1 MTLHEFNAYVE
12 MLKSHD
18 WFYAYS
24 DDHRVWA
31 TGNAVE
37 KVLFEMAAKDSF
49 YKEALAIWK
58 RSIFNTDR
66 GKEAIAARDAA
77 LNEIRT
83 ELLIAA

>member
-1 MTLHEFNAYVE
+1 MTLHEFDAYVE
-12 MLKSHD
+12 MLRKQD
-18 WFYAYS
+18 WFHNYS

-31 TGNAVE
+31 TGNAME
-37 KVLFEMAAKDSF
+37 KLLFEMAAADSF

-58 RSIFNTDR
+58 RFVFDTDR

-83 ELLIAA
+83 ELLITA